1 MSVEPAPSA
10 GERRFPFAAVVGQ
23 DDAKLALQL
32 LAVDPRIGGVLLR
45 GEKGSAKTTLAR
57 GLADLLPGEA
67 PFVDLPLG
75 ATEDRVIGTLDVAS
89 ALRGGN
95 PEVRPGLLAAAHDG
109 VLYVDE
115 INLLADHLVDTLLD
129 VSVSGVNRIER
140 DGISHHHDARFV
152 LIGSMNP
159 EEGELRPQLLDRFGL
174 SVAITASDDPA
185 ERAAA
190 VRRRLA
196 FDGATLGA
204 AAPSPGAEPEGTA
217 AAEGAIAEESTRLR
231 AMLAAAR
238 PAAVPDELV
247 ETASRLAL
255 AVGAEGLRA
264 DLVLCRAAAAHAGL
278 QGRPVAGADDLRR
291 VAPLVLAHRSRRNPF
306 DPPVLPPEQLADAVD
321 DALGERDESPPAGA
335 PPATPS
341 AQPRT
346 DPGGSPDHDP
356 SGDAPPPPPS
366 ADPTEEPS
374 GAAADGPTV
383 AMTLGA
389 DRRPPTDVVTATR
402 PVGATAAAVAG
413 RRAVSEGDRG
423 RHVRDEAFNPGSTRP
438 IAVAATV
445 RRVADKRRHD
455 PAADVEI
462 ADLRQAVRVQP
473 SGALLIL
480 VVDTSGSMGADA
492 RAELATGTA
501 LGLLADA
508 YERRDHVAL
517 ITFAGDGAEVALAP
531 TGSVEVARN
540 RLGALVTGGA
550 TPLAAG
556 LHQARELARS
566 RRDQGRTAFVVV
578 ISDGRATSIGHPP
591 AAPTAGA
598 ADGERLGDDPL
609 AAALAAAEQLRGDGI
624 GALVLDCESG
634 TPRLGL
640 ALRLAEALAAPC
652 VSAADLDPTTASATI
667 RTISHEVLDAR

>member
-1 MSVEPAPSA
+1 MTS
-10 GERRFPFAAVVGQ
+10 ERRFPFAAVVGQ

-67 PFVDLPLG
+67 PFIDLPLG
-75 ATEDRVIGTLDVAS
+75 ATEDRVIGTLDLAA
-89 ALRGGN
+89 ALSGDVDGDGE
-95 PEVRPGLLAAAHDG
+95 PQVRPGLLAAAHDG

-140 DGISHHHDARFV
+140 DGVSHHHDARFV

-174 SVAITASDDPA
+174 SVAITASDDPG

-196 FDGATLGA
+196 FDGATA
-204 AAPSPGAEPEGTA
+204 DAAPEPEVA
-217 AAEGAIAEESTRLR
+217 VEAESARLR
-231 AMLAAAR
+231 ATLAQAR

-278 QGRPVAGADDLRR
+278 HGRTEAGDDDLRR

-306 DPPVLPPEQLADAVD
+306 DPPVLPPEQLADAID
-321 DALGERDESPPAGA
+321 DTLGDA
-335 PPATPS
+335 
-341 AQPRT
+341 
-346 DPGGSPDHDP
+346 
-356 SGDAPPPPPS
+356 DAPPPPPPSTETATDTRSDDGTSSPPDGPSS
-366 ADPTEEPS
+366 ADEASDSPSNDEPS
-374 GAAADGPTV
+374 DGSPATDGPTV

-389 DRRPPTDVVTATR
+389 DRRPPTDAVTTAR
-402 PVGATAAAVAG
+402 PTAASSAAVG
-413 RRAVSEGDRG
+413 RRAVAEGDRG
-423 RHVRDEAFNPGSTRP
+423 RLVRDQPFDEASTRP

-445 RRVADKRRHD
+445 RRLADKRRHD
-455 PAADVEI
+455 PTAVAEV

-540 RLGALVTGGA
+540 RLGSLATGGA

-556 LHQARELARS
+556 LRQARDLARS
-566 RRDQGRTAFVVV
+566 RRDQGRTPFVVV
-578 ISDGRATSIGHPP
+578 ISDGRATAVAG
-591 AAPTAGA
+591 PT
-598 ADGERLGDDPL
+598 DGTADDPL
-609 AAALAAAEQLRGDGI
+609 AAALAVAHELRTDGI
-624 GALVLDCESG
+624 GALVLDCERG

-640 ALRLAEALAAPC
+640 APRLAEALAAPC
-652 VSAADLDPTTASATI
+652 VFAADLDPATASATI